1 MNEPASFQRRT
12 APDHPGWSKWQ
23 LTDDS
28 LFNTQ
33 VMGDL
38 LVRQEGERAVRLRML
53 NTERR
58 HGNLHEN
65 VHGGV
70 ILALADIAMFA
81 AIAQETGN
89 DLANSVTLDL
99 NCQFIGSA
107 RIGEPIDAVAEILR
121 ETRRLVF
128 ARGLVQQGD
137 ALVASFSGT
146 LRKPAIQ

>member
-1 MNEPASFQRRT
+1 M
-12 APDHPGWSKWQ
+12 
-23 LTDDS
+23 
-28 LFNTQ
+28 Q

-38 LVRQEGERAVRLRML
+38 LIRREGEHTVRLRML

-58 HGNLHEN
+58 HGNLHETL
-65 VHGGV
+65 HGGV

-89 DLANSVTLDL
+89 NLANTVTLDL
-99 NCQFIGSA
+99 NCQFIGPG
-107 RIGEPIDAVAEILR
+107 RVGEPIDAVTEILR

-137 ALVASFSGT
+137 TLVASFSGT
-146 LRKPAIQ
+146 LRKPAVR

>member
-1 MNEPASFQRRT
+1 
-12 APDHPGWSKWQ
+12 
-23 LTDDS
+23 
-28 LFNTQ
+28 
-33 VMGDL
+33 MGDL

>member
-1 MNEPASFQRRT
+1 
-12 APDHPGWSKWQ
+12 
-23 LTDDS
+23 
-28 LFNTQ
+28 
-33 VMGDL
+33 MGDL
-38 LVRQEGERAVRLRML
+38 LVRREAERTIRLRML

-81 AIAQETGN
+81 AVAQETGS
-89 DLANSVTLDL
+89 LFSNSVTLDL
-99 NCQFIGSA
+99 NCQFIGPG

-137 ALVASFSGT
+137 TLVASFSGT
-146 LRKPAIQ
+146 LRKPAAQ